1 MLQQASVPVPH
12 AACRHGIDCKQHTQ
26 ISFNQQ
32 APEYPQQIEGQAQHR
47 DSKFGCCTCCLRMQ
61 HVLIKTLGQQAADG
75 CLLAPLRHM
84 HSRML
89 SVIVASAGP
98 RHKLSCTTFR

>member
-1 MLQQASVPVPH
+1 MSSSV
-12 AACRHGIDCKQHTQ
+12 
-26 ISFNQQ
+26 
-32 APEYPQQIEGQAQHR
+32 
-47 DSKFGCCTCCLRMQ
+47 TCCLQM
-61 HVLIKTLGQQAADG
+61 HPVFIETLGQQVADC

-98 RHKLSCTTFR
+98 RHKLSCTNFK